1 MLNSDWR
8 PTASR
13 QAIIARADLQHQI
26 RAFFR
31 ERQVLEVETPVLCRA
46 GVTDVHLVN
55 AVTRLQ
61 GQGLA
66 KKTNYYFQTSPEYPM
81 KRLLAAGVGDCFQL
95 CKVVRDEELSARHNF
110 EFTMLEWYRL
120 GFDDQQLMTELEELM
135 IELLG
140 TSAANRLSYQQAFLS
155 ALNIDP
161 LVATAAEVANAI
173 RAKGIDC
180 EVVADDLDGLLNLAM
195 SLIVEPQLDPN
206 IPTFVYHFPA
216 SQAVLART
224 NEQDDRVAH
233 RFELFY
239 QGLELAN
246 GFWEL
251 ADAVEQRQRFERD
264 NRQRAELGLPQID
277 IDERLL
283 SALESGFPD
292 CAGVAVGVDRLLMI
306 KLGMKH
312 IDEVL
317 TFPSLRA

>member
-1 MLNSDWR
+1 M
-8 PTASR
+8 
-13 QAIIARADLQHQI
+13 IARADLQHQI

-55 AVTRLQ
+55 AVTSLQ

-81 KRLLAAGVGDCFQL
+81 KRMLAAGVGDCFQL
-95 CKVVRDEELSARHNF
+95 CKVVRDEELSTRHNF

-120 GFDDQQLMTELEELM
+120 GFDDQQLMSELELLM
-135 IELLG
+135 TELLG
-140 TSAANRLSYQQAFLS
+140 TSTAQRISYQQAFIN

-161 LVATAAEVANAI
+161 LTATAAEVADAI

-180 EVVADDLDGLLNLAM
+180 EVVEDNLNALLDLAM
-195 SLIVEPQLDPN
+195 SLIVEPHLDPHT
-206 IPTFVYHFPA
+206 PTFVYHFPA

-224 NEQDDRVAH
+224 HEQDKRVAH

-251 ADAVEQRQRFERD
+251 ADPIEQRQRFEHD
-264 NRQRAELGLPQID
+264 NEQRAELGLPHIE

-283 SALESGFPD
+283 AALEHGFPD

-306 KLGMKH
+306 KLGLNH
-312 IDEVL
+312 IEDVL

>member
-1 MLNSDWR
+1 MSNNDWR

-13 QAIIARADLQHQI
+13 QAIIARADLQDQI
-26 RAFFR
+26 RVFFR
-31 ERQVLEVETPVLCRA
+31 KRDVIEVETPVLCRA

-55 AVTRLQ
+55 AVTSLQ

-66 KKTNYYFQTSPEYPM
+66 QKTNYYFQTSPEYPM
-81 KRLLAAGVGDCFQL
+81 KRMLAAGVGDCFQL

-120 GFDDQQLMTELEELM
+120 GFDDQQLMTELELLM
-135 IELLG
+135 TELLG
-140 TSAANRLSYQQAFLS
+140 TSTAYRLSYQQAFQNV
-155 ALNIDP
+155 LNIDP
-161 LVATAAEVANAI
+161 LTATAAQVASAI

-216 SQAVLART
+216 SQAVLARA
-224 NEQDDRVAH
+224 NEQDSRVAH

-251 ADAVEQRQRFERD
+251 ADAAEQRQRFERD
-264 NRQRAELGLPQID
+264 NQQRSERGLPHIE

-283 SALESGFPD
+283 SALEFGLPD

-306 KLGMKH
+306 KLGLKH

-317 TFPSLRA
+317 IFPSLRA

>member
-1 MLNSDWR
+1 M
-8 PTASR
+8 
-13 QAIIARADLQHQI
+13 IARADLQYQI

-46 GVTDVHLVN
+46 GVTDIHLVN
-55 AVTRLQ
+55 AVTSLQ

-66 KKTNYYFQTSPEYPM
+66 EKTNYYFQTSPEYPM
-81 KRLLAAGVGDCFQL
+81 KRMLAAGVGDCFQL

-120 GFDDQQLMTELEELM
+120 GFDDQQLMSELELLM
-135 IELLG
+135 TELLG
-140 TSAANRLSYQQAFLS
+140 TSTAQRVSYQQAFIN

-161 LVATAAEVANAI
+161 LTASAAEVAGAI

-180 EVVADDLDGLLNLAM
+180 DVVEDNLNALLDLAM
-195 SLIVEPQLDPN
+195 SLIVEPYLDPH

-224 NEQDDRVAH
+224 NEQDKRVAH

-251 ADAVEQRQRFERD
+251 ADPIEQRQRFEHD
-264 NRQRAELGLPQID
+264 NEKRAELGLPHID

-283 SALESGFPD
+283 AALEHGFPD

-306 KLGMKH
+306 KLGLNH
-312 IDEVL
+312 IEDVL